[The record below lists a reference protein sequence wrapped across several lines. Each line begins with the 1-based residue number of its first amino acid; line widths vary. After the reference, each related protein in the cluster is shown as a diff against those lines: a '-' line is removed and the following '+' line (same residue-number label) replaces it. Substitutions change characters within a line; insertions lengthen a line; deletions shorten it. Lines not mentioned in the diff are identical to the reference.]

1 MYWIDLDINSVPY
14 IVQSRMDGS
23 NVTALINSSTE
34 YHPFKLAIDTSGGY
48 LYWTDI
54 LDNSIRRL
62 SLDREN
68 KMEPE
73 NVIENVKT
81 PGDIAVYGNFIYWT
95 IKTSG
100 QIQRYDIST
109 NRYSTVYS
117 NKGAG
122 AARRLIM
129 IFNDKGQ

>member
-1 MYWIDLDINSVPY
+1 MYWIDLDKNNVPY

-23 NVTALINSSTE
+23 NVITLINSSTE
-34 YHPFKLAIDTSGGY
+34 YHPFNLAIDTSGDY
-48 LYWTDI
+48 LYWTDT
-54 LDNSIRRL
+54 LNNSIRRL

-68 KMEPE
+68 ETEPE
-73 NVIENVKT
+73 TVVENIKN
-81 PGDIAVYGNFIYWT
+81 PGDITVYSNFVYWSNR
-95 IKTSG
+95 TSG

-109 NRYSTVYS
+109 RRYYTMYS

-122 AARRLIM
+122 AARGLKM